1 MAGRPTLP
9 PGVQDRPDVLGAASD
24 ALDENRAASVAD
36 EGGRSGAYVERQS
49 PLPLP
54 RPWYR
59 EVRSWLAI
67 SAFSIAAGLVARGW
81 FERRRH
87 APRRSLQRFLRWF
100 PVAPHQLRGT
110 HP

>member
-1 MAGRPTLP
+1 MDGRPTLP
-9 PGVQDRPDVLGAASD
+9 SGVQDRPDVLRAASD
-24 ALDENRAASVAD
+24 ALDEKRAASMAD

-67 SAFSIAAGLVARGW
+67 SALSIAVVFVARGW
-81 FERRRH
+81 FQRRRH
-87 APRRSLQRFLRWF
+87 APRRSRQRVLR
-100 PVAPHQLRGT
+100 
-110 HP
+110 